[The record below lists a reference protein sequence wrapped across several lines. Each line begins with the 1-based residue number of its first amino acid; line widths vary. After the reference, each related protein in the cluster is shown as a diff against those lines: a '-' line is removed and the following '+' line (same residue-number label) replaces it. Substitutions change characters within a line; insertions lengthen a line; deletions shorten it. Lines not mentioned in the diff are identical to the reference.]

1 VKAIR
6 LRRRQMQEKRQ
17 KYVVIGLEVVSLAI
31 LLPVVYWFAVKL
43 LIEPIGRYIFED
55 IPTWLVFFIV
65 LGFDVGWVV
74 IMRLWP
80 LKNMNIKIILTLL
93 VLTLSASVLTC
104 LVVLSAMR
112 GAFV

>member
-1 VKAIR
+1 
-6 LRRRQMQEKRQ
+6 MQENRL
-17 KYVVIGLEVVSLAI
+17 KYVIIGLEVVSSAI
-31 LLPVVYWFAVKL
+31 LIPIVYWVACKS
-43 LIEPIGRYIFED
+43 LIEPIELYIFED

-104 LVVLSAMR
+104 LVALCAMR
-112 GAFV
+112 AAFA